1 KTLYETRIKEL
12 NTSLENS
19 KTYPKELIEHIKT
32 IQENSTECYKY
43 NYMRFEHGRFT
54 DEPEKCRKLPK
65 LNNFWQDFFR
75 YKDLKFKPKIVDAKP
90 YSSKE
95 VKDTLKYCWD
105 LGLDR
110 RVLKVIGRDNIN
122 GIDNDVDYHFIEV
135 DKNGELYF
143 ISKIKGKKYIER
155 HKSITISD
163 VLLDGKNYLALSGEY
178 GNILF
183 IEKDF
188 CNYPMK
194 NKDLLDLLR
203 KSNKMKL
210 SNNFYEETKE
220 TFIIEYKGSDY
231 ILKYKR
237 HNNYYSITFI
247 DILDMVSNIIYQ
259 NYSEEIDRCNK
270 FKIFGCYI

>member
-1 KTLYETRIKEL
+1 VKI
-12 NTSLENS
+12 
-19 KTYPKELIEHIKT
+19 
-32 IQENSTECYKY
+32 
-43 NYMRFEHGRFT
+43 
-54 DEPEKCRKLPK
+54 
-65 LNNFWQDFFR
+65 
-75 YKDLKFKPKIVDAKP
+75 KPKIVDAKP

-110 RVLKVIGRDNIN
+110 RVFKVIGRDNID
-122 GIDNDVDYHFIEV
+122 GIDNDVSYFFYEV
-135 DKNGELYF
+135 DKNGDSYDL
-143 ISKIKGKKYIER
+143 SKIKGKKYIER

-163 VLLDGKNYLALSGEY
+163 VLLDDKNYLALSGEF

-210 SNNFYEETKE
+210 STNFSTFKKNIFVINYKE
-220 TFIIEYKGSDY
+220 IDY
-231 ILKYKR
+231 IL
-237 HNNYYSITFI
+237 NYRIHYYYTYPTTYLTYEIYIHSIQN
-247 DILDMVSNIIYQ
+247 MVSNAYYLYLRSYHYTFTELVSLQ
-259 NYSEEIDRCNK
+259 CETNLKKENK
-270 FKIFGCYI
+270 